1 MQKTLE
7 HLDLFIE
14 EQMAAA
20 GTPGMVVALTDGRS
34 LLHVAP
40 HGLADVAAGRPVEP
54 DTLFE
59 IGSISKSFTAIAL
72 LQLREAGLVDLHS
85 PVRRYLPWFHVPPAP
100 GLEGQAGMDLITLHH
115 LLTHT
120 AGIVRGTDFSTEG
133 RYEVW
138 SLRDTVAATPPG
150 TFFHYCNVGYK
161 ALGVILEE
169 VLGLAYDEI
178 IAGRIFRPL
187 GMDASEAVITHDTRR
202 RLAVGYESLF
212 DDRPFHRS
220 LPLAPAPWLETGT
233 ADGSI
238 ASTPADMAA
247 YVRLLLNR
255 GRGLLSEEGFGLW
268 AGRLVPLPEDEGER
282 GEFYGYGLQVGD
294 EDGHTIVSHSGGMVG
309 YYAAIAADLEGDLGA
324 VALCNGPGEPMAVA
338 RRALRLVR
346 WAREGRGLPPAPA
359 GPERVED
366 AGAYA
371 GIYRP
376 YKRETRGENSNASEI
391 ESEIGDEIKIAVS
404 AGGAGL
410 ELRLAGQRAALERR
424 GEDCFYAPHPAL
436 SRYLLRFARREGQV
450 VEAWC
455 GPELFV
461 RPGCAGEAAP
471 EPPAAW
477 RAYTGHYRCHN
488 PWLGNF
494 RVVLRRDRLILALP
508 WGEEQ
513 PLVPLAEAVFR
524 VGDDERLPE
533 RLRFDTVLGGRA
545 RRANLAGCD
554 YYRTFTP

>member
-14 EQMAAA
+14 KQMAAA

-34 LLHVAP
+34 LLHVAA
-40 HGLADVAAGRPVEP
+40 HGLADVAAGRAVEP

-100 GLEGQAGMDLITLHH
+100 GLEGQAGLDLITLHH

-150 TFFHYCNVGYK
+150 TFFHYCNAGYK

-169 VLGLAYDEI
+169 VLGLPYDEI

-202 RLAVGYESLF
+202 RLAVGYEPLY
-212 DDRPFHRS
+212 DDRPYHRS

-233 ADGSI
+233 GDGSI
-238 ASTPADMAA
+238 ASTAADMAA

-255 GRGLLSEEGFGLW
+255 WCDLLSGESYGLL

-282 GEFYGYGLQVGD
+282 GECYGYGLQVVD

-324 VALCNGPGEPMAVA
+324 VALCNGPCEPMTVA

-346 WAREGRGLPPAPA
+346 WAREGRGLPPEPA

-371 GIYRP
+371 GVYRP
-376 YKRETRGENSNASEI
+376 ATETGG
-391 ESEIGDEIKIAVS
+391 GDEIPIEVS
-404 AGGAGL
+404 ADGAGL
-410 ELRLAGQRAALERR
+410 ELRFAGQPVALERR
-424 GEDCFYAPHPAL
+424 GEDAFYAPHPAL
-436 SRYLLRFARREGQV
+436 SRYLLRFARREGRV

-461 RPGCAGEAAP
+461 RQGCAGEAAP

-488 PWLGNF
+488 PWLPNF
-494 RVVLRRDRLILALP
+494 RVILRRDRLLLALP

-513 PLVPLAEAVFR
+513 ALVPLAEGLFR

-533 RLRFDTVLGGRA
+533 RLRFDTVLGGQA

>member
-14 EQMAAA
+14 KQMAAA

-34 LLHVAP
+34 LLHVAA

-100 GLEGQAGMDLITLHH
+100 GLEGQAGQDLITLHH

-169 VLGLAYDEI
+169 VLGLPYDEI

-202 RLAVGYESLF
+202 RLAVGYEPLY
-212 DDRPFHRS
+212 DDRPYHRS

-233 ADGSI
+233 GDGSI

-255 GRGLLSEEGFGLW
+255 GRDLLSGESYRLL

-324 VALCNGPGEPMAVA
+324 VALCNGPGEPMTVA

-346 WAREGRGLPPAPA
+346 WAREGRGLPPEPA
-359 GPERVED
+359 GQERVED

-371 GIYRP
+371 GVYRP
-376 YKRETRGENSNASEI
+376 ATETAG
-391 ESEIGDEIKIAVS
+391 GDEIQIEVA
-404 AGGAGL
+404 AAGAGL
-410 ELRLAGQRAALERR
+410 ELRFAGQRAALERR
-424 GEDCFYAPHPAL
+424 GEDAFYAPHPAL
-436 SRYLLRFARREGQV
+436 SGYLLRFARREGQV
-450 VEAWC
+450 VEAWY

-461 RPGCAGEAAP
+461 RQECAGEAAP

-488 PWLGNF
+488 PWLPNF

-513 PLVPLAEAVFR
+513 ALVPLAEGQFR

-533 RLRFDTVLGGRA
+533 RLCFDTVLGGRA

>member
-14 EQMAAA
+14 KQMAAA

-34 LLHVAP
+34 LLHVAA
-40 HGLADVAAGRPVEP
+40 HGLADVAAGRAVEP

-72 LQLREAGLVDLHS
+72 LQLRDAGLVDLHS

-100 GLEGQAGMDLITLHH
+100 GLEGQAGLDLITLHH

-150 TFFHYCNVGYK
+150 TFFHYCNAGYK

-169 VLGLAYDEI
+169 VLGLPYDEI

-202 RLAVGYESLF
+202 RLAVGYEPLY
-212 DDRPFHRS
+212 DDRPYHRS

-233 ADGSI
+233 GDGSI
-238 ASTPADMAA
+238 ASTAADMAA

-255 GRGLLSEEGFGLW
+255 GCDLLSGESYGLL

-282 GEFYGYGLQVGD
+282 GECYGYGLQVVD

-324 VALCNGPGEPMAVA
+324 VALCNGPCEPMTVA

-346 WAREGRGLPPAPA
+346 WAREGRGLPPEPA

-371 GIYRP
+371 GVYRP
-376 YKRETRGENSNASEI
+376 ATETGG
-391 ESEIGDEIKIAVS
+391 GDEIPIEVS
-404 AGGAGL
+404 ADGAGL
-410 ELRLAGQRAALERR
+410 ELRFAGQPVALERR
-424 GEDCFYAPHPAL
+424 GEDAFYAPHPAL
-436 SRYLLRFARREGQV
+436 SRYLLRFARREGRV

-461 RPGCAGEAAP
+461 RQGCAGEAAP

-488 PWLGNF
+488 PWLPNF
-494 RVVLRRDRLILALP
+494 RVILRRDRLLLALP

-513 PLVPLAEAVFR
+513 ALVPLAEGLFR

-533 RLRFDTVLGGRA
+533 RLGFDTVLGGQA

>member
-14 EQMAAA
+14 KQMAAA

-34 LLHVAP
+34 LLHVAA
-40 HGLADVAAGRPVEP
+40 HGLADVAAGRAVEP

-72 LQLREAGLVDLHS
+72 LQLRDAGLVDLHS

-100 GLEGQAGMDLITLHH
+100 GLEGQAGLDLITLHH

-150 TFFHYCNVGYK
+150 TFFHYCNAGYK

-169 VLGLAYDEI
+169 VLGLPYDEI

-202 RLAVGYESLF
+202 RLAVGYEPLY
-212 DDRPFHRS
+212 DDRPYHRS

-233 ADGSI
+233 GDGSI
-238 ASTPADMAA
+238 ASTAADMAA

-255 GRGLLSEEGFGLW
+255 WCDLLSGESYGLL

-282 GEFYGYGLQVGD
+282 GECYGYGLQVVD

-324 VALCNGPGEPMAVA
+324 VALCNGPCEPMTVA

-346 WAREGRGLPPAPA
+346 WAREGRGLPPEPA

-371 GIYRP
+371 GVYRP
-376 YKRETRGENSNASEI
+376 ATETGG
-391 ESEIGDEIKIAVS
+391 GDEIPIEVS
-404 AGGAGL
+404 ADGAGL
-410 ELRLAGQRAALERR
+410 ELRFAGQPVALERR
-424 GEDCFYAPHPAL
+424 GEDAFYAPHPAL
-436 SRYLLRFARREGQV
+436 WRYLLRFARREGRV

-461 RPGCAGEAAP
+461 RQGCAGEAAP

-488 PWLGNF
+488 PWLPNF
-494 RVVLRRDRLILALP
+494 RVILRRDRLLLALP

-513 PLVPLAEAVFR
+513 ALVPLAEGLFR

-533 RLRFDTVLGGRA
+533 RLRFDTVLGGQA